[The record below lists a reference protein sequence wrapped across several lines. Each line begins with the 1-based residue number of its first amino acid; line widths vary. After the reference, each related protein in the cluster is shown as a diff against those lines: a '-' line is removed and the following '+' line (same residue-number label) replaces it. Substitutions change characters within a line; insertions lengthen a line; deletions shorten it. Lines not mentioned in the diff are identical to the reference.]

1 MDSKINAFVHFIR
14 KWEGG
19 LSRHTSDSASSYPCP
34 TSFNGKSGYHTNAG
48 ITYAAWVHTFGKAND
63 SRFLTMNSE
72 DWFKVFKGSY
82 WDGVKADSIKDI
94 TVAIFMTEIAW
105 GSGTSQAIKTVQKCV
120 NQCGLK
126 VTIDGAIGPQTIT
139 AINSL
144 NARELLAVMFVER
157 ERFFRAIAKGKNS
170 VFLKG
175 WLNRLNDFKA
185 CFYAI

>member
-1 MDSKINAFVHFIR
+1 MDSKINAFIHFIR

-34 TSFNGKSGYHTNAG
+34 TSFNGKSGYHTNCG
-48 ITYAAWVHTFGKAND
+48 ITYASFVHTFGHDND

-72 DWFKVFKGSY
+72 DWFKVFKTSY

-126 VTIDGAIGPQTIT
+126 IAIDGSIGMQTIT
-139 AINSL
+139 AINSV
-144 NARELLAVMFVER
+144 NSRELLMHMFFER
-157 ERFFRAIAKGKNS
+157 DRFFRAIAKGKNS

-185 CFYAI
+185 CFYDI